1 MAAAGAA
8 AKEAHRPRRGA
19 RTPLR
24 ARPPARL
31 PGARE
36 ARILAGRRAVGCD
49 RCMGNATIT
58 TVRVARG
65 LSYLVYAFV
74 LIALIILVLGFFL
87 LLFGANPDA
96 PFAEWVY
103 RSLARVMAP
112 FRGIF
117 EPVKLNGDSV
127 LDTSV
132 LFAMIVYGMVGIAL
146 SALIHWLTQKQLEL
160 RRKQALV
167 AASTP
172 EERTPVAV

>member
-1 MAAAGAA
+1 
-8 AKEAHRPRRGA
+8 
-19 RTPLR
+19 
-24 ARPPARL
+24 
-31 PGARE
+31 
-36 ARILAGRRAVGCD
+36 
-49 RCMGNATIT
+49 MGNATIT

-132 LFAMIVYGMVGIAL
+132 LFAMIVYGIVGMLL
-146 SALIHWLTQKQLEL
+146 SALISWLTERLLAL
-160 RRKQALV
+160 RRRHESA
-167 AASTP
+167 T
-172 EERTPVAV
+172 ETRTPVAA